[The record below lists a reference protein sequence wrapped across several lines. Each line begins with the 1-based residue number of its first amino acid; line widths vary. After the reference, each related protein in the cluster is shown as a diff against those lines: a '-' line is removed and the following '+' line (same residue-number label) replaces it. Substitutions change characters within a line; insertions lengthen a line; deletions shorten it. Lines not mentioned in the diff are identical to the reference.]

1 MEEGI
6 RVGMVLSESEA
17 ESRLLL
23 LRRQRETIEREIH
36 DLTLYLELGRRLRS
50 ETDEPAAD
58 GSDGVASQGARPG
71 GATSR
76 DDGLPDP
83 PAAQSRAAEPGHGT
97 EPVRPA
103 VTMAE
108 ATRNLRA
115 ALEAQAA
122 ETAPAS
128 PRTDA
133 SPGPRAASPAPRGIQ
148 PVLSEGAQARLY
160 GRALIA
166 QTLAILEQARRPLH
180 AGEILA
186 ALEARGFSVPG
197 HDPVAALNTRLW
209 KRAGPDG
216 VLRRLGDAVYA
227 LPETRAD
234 EA

>member
-1 MEEGI
+1 MMEEGI

-23 LRRQRETIEREIH
+23 LRRQREAIEREIH

-50 ETDEPAAD
+50 ETGEPVAD
-58 GSDGVASQGARPG
+58 GSDGAASQGARPG
-71 GATSR
+71 GATPR
-76 DDGLPDP
+76 DDGLPGP
-83 PAAQSRAAEPGHGT
+83 PAAQARAAEPGPGT
-97 EPVRPA
+97 EPVWPA

-128 PRTDA
+128 PRTD
-133 SPGPRAASPAPRGIQ
+133 ASPAPRGIQ